1 MNFSCEELGGLLDE
15 QAAKRG
21 LGTWRLSVALRKH
34 HAVESV
40 EPEWCYAEHL
50 EARLKVATEA
60 LRKLCGQ
67 NTEAARS
74 MAESLG
80 HEKRVSGK

>member
-1 MNFSCEELGGLLDE
+1 MDFSCEELGGVLDE
-15 QAAKRG
+15 QTAKRG
-21 LGTWRLSVALRKH
+21 LDAWRLSVALRKR

-40 EPEWCYAEHL
+40 EPEWHYAEHL
-50 EARLKVATEA
+50 EAKLKVTTEA
-60 LRKLCGQ
+60 LQKLREQ

-80 HEKRVSGK
+80 HEKRGSGK